1 MRPWHLVLLIALLA
15 PAGAHAAPCGTPGSA
30 DLFQQPADGGFIVR
44 VFLAPQDLQAFFPAG
59 QFTVD
64 EAPPPGVYAFWLEG
78 IHYQLRTTPVP
89 SPPGKGRRPGD
100 TTLLARHARTE
111 MPPAAD
117 SPPLTVRRDFGT
129 RKLAGRPLHLKVWR
143 QADADG
149 RVFQYFIGTVAG
161 DRIVLLSALL
171 PRGPDQDAQFR
182 AVLAGYSRSLE
193 LVASCAAATAAAD
206 ATR

>member
-15 PAGAHAAPCGTPGSA
+15 PAGAYATSCGKPGSA
-30 DLFQQPADGGFIVR
+30 DLFQQPADGGFVVR
-44 VFLAPQDLQAFFPAG
+44 VFLPPQDLQAFFPAG

-78 IHYQLRTTPVP
+78 IYYQLRTTPVP
-89 SPPGKGRRPGD
+89 PLSGKGRRPGD
-100 TTLLARHARTE
+100 TVLLARHARSEPQPT
-111 MPPAAD
+111 AGD
-117 SPPLTVRRDFGT
+117 LPLTVRRDLGT
-129 RKLAGRPLHLKVWR
+129 RRLAGRALHLKVWR

-149 RVFQYFIGTVAG
+149 RVFQYFLGTVAG
-161 DRIVLLSALL
+161 DHIVLLSALL

-193 LVASCAAATAAAD
+193 LVASCAPADAAAD
-206 ATR
+206 ASR